1 MIMWP
6 QPTMPRRGK
15 AAALATIGA
24 LAALVAITAGQEQP
38 ARATFGGANGFIAFD
53 SNRDDDFEI
62 FRMKPDGDRQRQLT
76 NNDDLDYG
84 AAASPD
90 GRRIAFFSERDGD
103 GEVYV
108 MRADGSRERNVSN
121 EPSSSENEPAFTP
134 NGKRIVFQS
143 DRDGFP
149 DIYSMRLDGSG
160 VRQLTDGPTSSA
172 VPTVA
177 DNGRIAFVRDGDIWM
192 MRADGSRER
201 NVTESPVDENY
212 PNLAASGK
220 RLAFECRQ
228 DGDDLEVC
236 TIRADGSRRRQLT
249 RNDDADFAPVF
260 SPDGKRIAWD
270 SLGDI
275 RVMRT
280 DGTGKHRLTLSPS
293 GDEYADWAPKP

>member
-1 MIMWP
+1 MW
-6 QPTMPRRGK
+6 QQAGSRRGK
-15 AAALATIGA
+15 VVTLAIIVALAFF
-24 LAALVAITAGQEQP
+24 AAIAANREQR

-53 SNRDDDFEI
+53 SNRGGDFEI
-62 FRMKPDGDRQRQLT
+62 FRMKPDGDRQRPLT
-76 NNDDLDYG
+76 ENDDLDYG
-84 AAASPD
+84 VAASPD
-90 GRRIAFFSERDGD
+90 GRRIAFYSERDGD
-103 GEVYV
+103 GEVYI
-108 MRADGSRERNVSN
+108 MRADGSRERNVSKESGSN
-121 EPSSSENEPAFTP
+121 ENEPAFTP

-143 DRDGFP
+143 DRDGFA

-160 VRQLTDGPTSSA
+160 VRQLTDASTPSA

-177 DNGRIAFVRDGDIWM
+177 DDGKIGFVRDGDIWV

-212 PNLAASGK
+212 PNLSPSGK

-236 TIRADGSRRRQLT
+236 TIRVDGSRRRQLT

-270 SLGDI
+270 ALGDI

-280 DGTGKHRLTLSPS
+280 DGTGKRRLTLSPS
-293 GDEYADWAPKP
+293 SDEYADWAPKP